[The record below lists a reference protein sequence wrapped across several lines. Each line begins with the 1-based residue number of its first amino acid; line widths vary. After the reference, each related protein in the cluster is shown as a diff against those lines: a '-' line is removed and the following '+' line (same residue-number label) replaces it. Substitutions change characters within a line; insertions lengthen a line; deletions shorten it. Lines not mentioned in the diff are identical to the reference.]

1 MDEKLTGKEEKKNN
15 RKFSEQEIKKL
26 RTTQMENY
34 SESDRKIIFLSRMG
48 CCHPI
53 YSAFA
58 LLLDLSVIYFLSL
71 EFAFAFYVAL
81 CWYYCYSC
89 GDFLT
94 KRQGREGKEINKLND
109 IYNS

>member
-1 MDEKLTGKEEKKNN
+1 
-15 RKFSEQEIKKL
+15 
-26 RTTQMENY
+26 MENY

>member
-71 EFAFAFYVAL
+71 EFAFAFYVVL

-94 KRQGREGKEINKLND
+94 KRQGREGKEINK
-109 IYNS
+109 IKW